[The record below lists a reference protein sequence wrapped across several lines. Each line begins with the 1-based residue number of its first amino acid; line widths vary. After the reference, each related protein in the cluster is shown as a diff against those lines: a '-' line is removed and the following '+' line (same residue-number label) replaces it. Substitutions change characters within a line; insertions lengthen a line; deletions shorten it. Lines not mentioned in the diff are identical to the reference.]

1 MAIGSGDPELV
12 ADYVLSL
19 DAAGR
24 KEAAAA
30 LPGHLPVVRRR
41 RAATSAPDRT
51 GDETWIDPMR
61 VAGAGTISGAAATVA
76 WLNRRDFQDRTHDA
90 PDATPVLVRVLSA
103 RPPAWQADFAT
114 RAALRLPGRPPGGHR
129 RSGGAGT
136 LALAMLRHTGVT
148 PPVHDPLVV
157 EWVIRPP
164 TADRLRRDPLLGH
177 LLPRLFEA
185 EGVGRALRDERGDRS
200 APGVWLAALTTLARE
215 GGIDRDLLLD
225 GCVRRFL
232 RGGPVVGLRFFARL
246 HERLEPTYDEV
257 RERAAAYLRLLP
269 AAPGSVADLAL
280 RHLRRLADLGP
291 QDVGEAVRALL
302 SRPER
307 RLVTAG
313 LTWLDEY
320 ARDRHAG
327 LDAFAPA
334 LADAF
339 RCPSADVQ
347 GRAVRLAVT
356 HAMQFG
362 PGGVAA
368 VRAGARV
375 LPQDLA
381 ETLAA
386 AFGGEAHAGM
396 RREDDGFVP
405 VPLPAPRPIAPLPPA
420 PRTATDLAELPHRD
434 DWQGMERWLAGVVR
448 LHGEDPGGL
457 ATALAERAARRT
469 GTGGPRHGIEAFSE
483 AIAAL
488 LADGP
493 ADRPADRHAGGP
505 ADRSVDGLADRPW
518 DGPPDGLADRPVD
531 RSVSGPSQGA
541 SGEFPDGGADALADG
556 PRLPAPHLLLLCRW
570 AEVRDGLREGTLP
583 PFLLGEPTEPTGHL
597 DPGELVSRLESY
609 ERAGVQAMP
618 ADLQQA
624 LLRLPRAVPPEAVAR
639 ARALTSRAGRAAARW
654 MDGARPAPLTAVDWP
669 EEGPDVKPD
678 EGPAGPA
685 GPVPRVHAAP
695 ATGLPLIDLLFVGPG
710 PRPDDDNGGCLS
722 WWPYVMPSDREV
734 VAQHYLPHLRARES
748 VGPGEAL
755 ALAAAGGPPGEGVAL
770 VLAHVV
776 ADRVRGGA
784 PERRAGPVVE
794 LAARGELDGGELGRQ
809 LGRLLRRGWCRPGPA
824 LETLEAAAALGAH
837 RQVWEIVTGLLET
850 FLPGPEERPA
860 ARHAQV
866 LAFALRAARWAG
878 ARGAVPRV
886 AEAAARR
893 ASNNFVREARR
904 LHTYLT

>member
-1 MAIGSGDPELV
+1 MAIDSGDPGLV
-12 ADYVLSL
+12 AEYVLSL
-19 DAAGR
+19 DAEGR
-24 KEAAAA
+24 KAVAAA
-30 LPGHLPVVRRR
+30 LPGHLSVVRGI
-41 RAATSAPDRT
+41 AVPGQPS
-51 GDETWIDPMR
+51 DETWIDPMR

-76 WLNRRDFQDRTHDA
+76 WLNRRDFQDRRHEA

-114 RAALRLPGRPPGGHR
+114 RAALRLPGRTRGSYR
-129 RSGGAGT
+129 RSGDAGA

-148 PPVHDPLVV
+148 PPEHDPLVV
-157 EWVIRPP
+157 EWAARPP

-200 APGVWLAALTTLARE
+200 ASDGWLAALTTLASE

-232 RGGPVVGLRFFARL
+232 RGGPVAGLRFFARL

-257 RERAAAYLRLLP
+257 RERAPAYLRLLP

-280 RHLRRLADLGP
+280 RHLRRLAELGP
-291 QDVGEAVRALL
+291 EDVGEAVRALL
-302 SRPER
+302 PRPER
-307 RLVTAG
+307 KLVTAG
-313 LTWLDEY
+313 LVWLDEY

-327 LDAFAPA
+327 LDTFAPA

-356 HAMQFG
+356 HARQFG

-375 LPQDLA
+375 LPRDLA

-386 AFGGEAHAGM
+386 AFGGEAHAGV

-405 VPLPAPRPIAPLPPA
+405 VPLPAPRLLAPLPPA
-420 PRTATDLAELPHRD
+420 PRTAADLAELPQRD
-434 DWQGMERWLAGVVR
+434 DWQAMERWLAGVVR

-457 ATALAERAARRT
+457 AAALAGRAARRT
-469 GTGGPRHGIEAFSE
+469 GTGGPRHGIEACSE
-483 AIAAL
+483 AIVAL
-488 LADGP
+488 VADGSMDRLVHRPVDKPAGESMDRLAGGP
-493 ADRPADRHAGGP
+493 ADRPAGGP
-505 ADRSVDGLADRPW
+505 EEWLVHRSEGLLR
-518 DGPPDGLADRPVD
+518 
-531 RSVSGPSQGA
+531 GPSDE
-541 SGEFPDGGADALADG
+541 SPDGGAGPLAGG
-556 PRLPAPHLLLLCRW
+556 PRLPAPHLFLLSRW

-583 PFLLGEPTEPTGHL
+583 PFLLAEPTEPTGHL
-597 DPGELVSRLESY
+597 DPAALVTRLESY
-609 ERAGVQAMP
+609 ERAGLQAMP

-624 LLRLPRAVPPEAVAR
+624 LLRLPRAVPPEVVGR
-639 ARALTSRAGRAAARW
+639 ARALTSPAGRAAVNW
-654 MDGARPAPLTAVDWP
+654 MDGGRPTPLTTIDWP
-669 EEGPDVKPD
+669 DDGL
-678 EGPAGPA
+678 GAL
-685 GPVPRVHAAP
+685 VPRVQAP
-695 ATGLPLIDLLFVGPG
+695 ATGLPLIDLLFAGPE
-710 PRPDDDNGGCLS
+710 PHPDEEHGGCLS

-734 VAQHYLPHLRARES
+734 VAQHYLPHLRPARTPARGD

-755 ALAAAGGPPGEGVAL
+755 ALAATGGPPGEGVAL

-776 ADRVRGGA
+776 AERVRGGA
-784 PERRAGPVVE
+784 PERRAAPVVE
-794 LAARGELDGGELGRQ
+794 LAARGELDGAGLGRQ
-809 LGRLLRRGWCRPGPA
+809 LGRLLRRGWCKPGPA
-824 LETLEAAAALGAH
+824 LETLEAAAALGAY
-837 RQVWEIVTGLLET
+837 RQVWEVVTGLLET

>member
-1 MAIGSGDPELV
+1 MAAIDSGDPGLV
-12 ADYVLSL
+12 AEYVLSL
-19 DAAGR
+19 DAEGR
-24 KEAAAA
+24 KAVAAG
-30 LPGHLPVVRRR
+30 LPGHLPVVRG
-41 RAATSAPDRT
+41 RAVPGRPS
-51 GDETWIDPMR
+51 GETWIDPMR

-76 WLNRRDFQDRTHDA
+76 WLNRRDFQDRRHEA
-90 PDATPVLVRVLSA
+90 PDATPLLVHVLSA

-114 RAALRLPGRPPGGHR
+114 RAALRLPGRARGGRR
-129 RSGGAGT
+129 RSGDAGA

-148 PPVHDPLVV
+148 PPEHDPLVV
-157 EWVIRPP
+157 EWAARPP

-200 APGVWLAALTTLARE
+200 ASSGWLAALTTLARE

-246 HERLEPTYDEV
+246 HERLEPMYDEV
-257 RERAAAYLRLLP
+257 RERAPAYLRLLP
-269 AAPGSVADLAL
+269 AAPGPVADLAL
-280 RHLRRLADLGP
+280 RHLRRLAEPGP
-291 QDVGEAVRALL
+291 EDVGEAVRALL

-307 RLVTAG
+307 KLVTAG
-313 LTWLDEY
+313 LAWLDEY

-356 HAMQFG
+356 HARQFG
-362 PGGVAA
+362 PEGVAA

-375 LPQDLA
+375 LPRDLA

-386 AFGGEAHAGM
+386 AFGGEAHAGA
-396 RREDDGFVP
+396 RREHDGFFP
-405 VPLPAPRPIAPLPPA
+405 VPLPAPRPLAPLPPA
-420 PRTATDLAELPHRD
+420 PRTAADLAELPQRD
-434 DWQGMERWLAGVVR
+434 DWQAMERWLAGVVR

-457 ATALAERAARRT
+457 ATALAGRAARRT
-469 GTGGPRHGIEAFSE
+469 GTGGPRHEIEECPE

-488 LADGP
+488 IATGSVDRLADG
-493 ADRPADRHAGGP
+493 
-505 ADRSVDGLADRPW
+505 L
-518 DGPPDGLADRPVD
+518 VD
-531 RSVSGPSQGA
+531 RAVHLSEGPLRGPSGESLDRGA
-541 SGEFPDGGADALADG
+541 GPLARG
-556 PRLPAPHLLLLCRW
+556 PRLPAPHIFLLRRW

-583 PFLLGEPTEPTGHL
+583 PFLLAEPTEPTGHL
-597 DPGELVSRLESY
+597 DPAELVARLESY

-624 LLRLPRAVPPEAVAR
+624 LLRLPRAVPPEVAAR
-639 ARALTSRAGRAAARW
+639 ARALTSPAGRAAAHW
-654 MDGARPAPLTAVDWP
+654 MDGARPAPLTTVDWA
-669 EEGPDVKPD
+669 D
-678 EGPAGPA
+678 EGPGVL
-685 GPVPRVHAAP
+685 VPRVHAP
-695 ATGLPLIDLLFVGPG
+695 ATGLPLIDLLFAGLEPH
-710 PRPDDDNGGCLS
+710 PDEGHGGCLS

-734 VAQHYLPHLRARES
+734 VAQYYLPHLRPARTPARGD

-794 LAARGELDGGELGRQ
+794 LAARGELDGPGLGRQ
-809 LGRLLRRGWCRPGPA
+809 LGRLLRRGWCKPGPA
-824 LETLEAAAALGAH
+824 LETLEAAAALGAY
-837 RQVWEIVTGLLET
+837 RQVWKVVTGLLET

-866 LAFALRAARWAG
+866 LVFALRAARWAG

>member
-1 MAIGSGDPELV
+1 MAIDSGDPGLV

-24 KEAAAA
+24 KTVAAA
-30 LPGHLPVVRRR
+30 LPAHLPVVRGS
-41 RAATSAPDRT
+41 AAP

-76 WLNRRDFQDRTHDA
+76 WLNRRDFQDRRHEA
-90 PDATPVLVRVLSA
+90 PDATPILVRVLSA

-114 RAALRLPGRPPGGHR
+114 RAALRLPGRTRGSHR
-129 RSGGAGT
+129 RSGDAGA

-148 PPVHDPLVV
+148 PPEHDPLVV
-157 EWVIRPP
+157 EWAARPP
-164 TADRLRRDPLLGH
+164 TPDRLRRDPLLGH

-185 EGVGRALRDERGDRS
+185 EGVGRALRDEHGDRS
-200 APGVWLAALTTLARE
+200 ASAAWLTALTTLAGE

-225 GCVRRFL
+225 GCVRRSL

-257 RERAAAYLRLLP
+257 RERVPAYLRLLP

-280 RHLRRLADLGP
+280 RHLRRLAELGP
-291 QDVGEAVRALL
+291 EDVGEAVRALL
-302 SRPER
+302 PRPER

-313 LTWLDEY
+313 LAWLDEY

-356 HAMQFG
+356 HAGQFG
-362 PGGVAA
+362 PEGVAA

-375 LPQDLA
+375 LPRDLA

-386 AFGGEAHAGM
+386 AFGGDAHAGV
-396 RREDDGFVP
+396 RREHDGFVP
-405 VPLPAPRPIAPLPPA
+405 VPLPAPRPLAPLPPA
-420 PRTATDLAELPHRD
+420 PRTAADLADLPHRD
-434 DWQGMERWLAGVVR
+434 DWQAMERWLAAVVR

-457 ATALAERAARRT
+457 ATALAGRTTRRA
-469 GTGGPRHGIEAFSE
+469 GTGGPRHEIEAYSE
-483 AIAAL
+483 VIAAL
-488 LADGP
+488 IAEGP
-493 ADRPADRHAGGP
+493 ADRAAAPPVDRLAGESVERLTGGP
-505 ADRSVDGLADRPW
+505 ADWPADEPVDQLVDRPE
-518 DGPPDGLADRPVD
+518 
-531 RSVSGPSQGA
+531 GPSQGL
-541 SGEFPDGGADALADG
+541 SGESLDGGVSSLAG
-556 PRLPAPHLLLLCRW
+556 RSRLPAPHLFLLRRW
-570 AEVRDGLREGTLP
+570 AEVRDGLREGALP
-583 PFLLGEPTEPTGHL
+583 PFLLAEPTEPTGHL
-597 DPGELVSRLESY
+597 DPAELVARLESY

-624 LLRLPRAVPPEAVAR
+624 LLRLPRAVPPEVVAR
-639 ARALTSRAGRAAARW
+639 ARVLTSAAGRAAAHW
-654 MDGARPAPLTAVDWP
+654 MDSARPEPLTTLDW
-669 EEGPDVKPD
+669 PD
-678 EGPAGPA
+678 EGSGAL
-685 GPVPRVHAAP
+685 VPRVQAA
-695 ATGLPLIDLLFVGPG
+695 ATGLPLIDLLFAGPELHPG
-710 PRPDDDNGGCLS
+710 EEHGGCLS

-734 VAQHYLPHLRARES
+734 VAQHYLPHLRARER
-748 VGPGEAL
+748 VGPDEAL

-776 ADRVRGGA
+776 ADRVRDGA

-794 LAARGELDGGELGRQ
+794 LAARGALDGAGLGRQ
-809 LGRLLRRGWCRPGPA
+809 LGRLLRRGWCKPGPA
-824 LETLEAAAALGAH
+824 LETLEAAAALGAY
-837 RQVWEIVTGLLET
+837 RQVWEVVTGLLET

-866 LAFALRAARWAG
+866 LTFALRAARWAG

-904 LHTYLT
+904 LHTHLT

>member
-1 MAIGSGDPELV
+1 MAAIDSGDPGLV
-12 ADYVLSL
+12 AEYVLSL
-19 DAAGR
+19 DAEGR
-24 KEAAAA
+24 KAVAAG
-30 LPGHLPVVRRR
+30 LPGHLPVVRG
-41 RAATSAPDRT
+41 RAVPGRPS
-51 GDETWIDPMR
+51 GETWIDPMR

-76 WLNRRDFQDRTHDA
+76 WLNRRDFQDRRHEA
-90 PDATPVLVRVLSA
+90 PDATPLLVHVLSA

-114 RAALRLPGRPPGGHR
+114 RAALRLPGRARGSRR
-129 RSGGAGT
+129 RSGDAGA

-148 PPVHDPLVV
+148 PPEHDPLVV
-157 EWVIRPP
+157 EWAARPP

-200 APGVWLAALTTLARE
+200 ASSGWLAALTTLARE

-257 RERAAAYLRLLP
+257 RERAPAYLRLLP
-269 AAPGSVADLAL
+269 AAPGPVADLAL
-280 RHLRRLADLGP
+280 RHLRRLAEPGP
-291 QDVGEAVRALL
+291 EDVGEAVRALL

-307 RLVTAG
+307 KLVTAG
-313 LTWLDEY
+313 LAWLDEY

-356 HAMQFG
+356 HARRFG
-362 PGGVAA
+362 PEGVAD

-375 LPQDLA
+375 LPRDLA

-386 AFGGEAHAGM
+386 AFGGEAHAGA
-396 RREDDGFVP
+396 RREHDGFVP
-405 VPLPAPRPIAPLPPA
+405 VPLPAPRPLAPLPPA
-420 PRTATDLAELPHRD
+420 PRTAADLAELPQRD
-434 DWQGMERWLAGVVR
+434 DWQAMERWLAGIVR

-457 ATALAERAARRT
+457 AAALAGRAARRT
-469 GTGGPRHGIEAFSE
+469 GTGGPRHEIEACSE

-488 LADGP
+488 IAAGSADRLADG
-493 ADRPADRHAGGP
+493 
-505 ADRSVDGLADRPW
+505 
-518 DGPPDGLADRPVD
+518 PVD
-531 RSVSGPSQGA
+531 RSVHLPGGLLRGPS
-541 SGEFPDGGADALADG
+541 GESLDGGAGPLARG
-556 PRLPAPHLLLLCRW
+556 SRVPAPHLFLLRRW

-583 PFLLGEPTEPTGHL
+583 PFLLAEPTEPTGHL
-597 DPGELVSRLESY
+597 DPAELVARLESY

-624 LLRLPRAVPPEAVAR
+624 LLRLPRAVPTEVAAR
-639 ARALTSRAGRAAARW
+639 ARALTSPAGRAAAHW
-654 MDGARPAPLTAVDWP
+654 MDGARPAPLTTVDWA
-669 EEGPDVKPD
+669 D
-678 EGPAGPA
+678 EGPGVL
-685 GPVPRVHAAP
+685 VPRVHAP
-695 ATGLPLIDLLFVGPG
+695 ATGLPLIDLLFAGPE
-710 PRPDDDNGGCLS
+710 PHPDEEHGGCLS

-734 VAQHYLPHLRARES
+734 VAQYYLPHLRPARTPARGD

-794 LAARGELDGGELGRQ
+794 LAARGELDGAGLGRQ
-809 LGRLLRRGWCRPGPA
+809 LGRLLRRGWCKPGPA
-824 LETLEAAAALGAH
+824 LETLEAAAALGAY
-837 RQVWEIVTGLLET
+837 RQVWEVVTGLLET

-866 LAFALRAARWAG
+866 LVFALRAARWAG

>member
-1 MAIGSGDPELV
+1 MAAIDSGDPGLV
-12 ADYVLSL
+12 AEYVLSL

-24 KEAAAA
+24 KAVAAA
-30 LPGHLPVVRRR
+30 LPGHLLVVRG
-41 RAATSAPDRT
+41 RAVPGWSS
-51 GDETWIDPMR
+51 DETWIDPMR

-76 WLNRRDFQDRTHDA
+76 WLNRRDFQERRHEA

-114 RAALRLPGRPPGGHR
+114 RAALRLPGRTRGSHR
-129 RSGGAGT
+129 RSGDAGA

-148 PPVHDPLVV
+148 PPEHDPLVV
-157 EWVIRPP
+157 EWAARPP
-164 TADRLRRDPLLGH
+164 TADRLRHDPLLGR

-185 EGVGRALRDERGDRS
+185 EGVGRALRDESGDRS
-200 APGVWLAALTTLARE
+200 VAWLTALTTLTGERV
-215 GGIDRDLLLD
+215 IDRELLLD

-232 RGGPVVGLRFFARL
+232 LGGPVGGLRFFARL

-257 RERAAAYLRLLP
+257 RERAPAYLRLLS
-269 AAPGSVADLAL
+269 AAPGSIADLAL
-280 RHLRRLADLGP
+280 RHLRRLAELGP
-291 QDVGEAVRALL
+291 EDVGEAVRALL
-302 SRPER
+302 PRPER

-313 LTWLDEY
+313 LGWLDEY

-327 LDAFAPA
+327 LDAFTPA
-334 LADAF
+334 LAAAF
-339 RCPSADVQ
+339 RSPSADVK

-356 HAMQFG
+356 HARQFG

-368 VRAGARV
+368 VRTGARV
-375 LPQDLA
+375 LPRDLA
-381 ETLAA
+381 EALAA

-396 RREDDGFVP
+396 RRENDGFVP
-405 VPLPAPRPIAPLPPA
+405 VPLPAPRPLAPLPPV
-420 PRTATDLAELPHRD
+420 PHTAADLAELPQRD
-434 DWQGMERWLAGVVR
+434 DWRAMERWLAGIVR
-448 LHGEDPGGL
+448 LHGEDPDGL
-457 ATALAERAARRT
+457 ATALAGRAARRT
-469 GTGGPRHGIEAFSE
+469 GMGGPRHGIEACSE

-488 LADGP
+488 IADEPADGP
-493 ADRPADRHAGGP
+493 AAPPADGP
-505 ADRSVDGLADRPW
+505 AAPPVDGPAARSVDRLAGGAVDRLVDRPE
-518 DGPPDGLADRPVD
+518 
-531 RSVSGPSQGA
+531 GPSQGP
-541 SGEFPDGGADALADG
+541 SGESLDRGAGALAGG
-556 PRLPAPHLLLLCRW
+556 PRLPAPALFLLRRW

-583 PFLLGEPTEPTGHL
+583 PFLLAEPTGPTGHL
-597 DPGELVSRLESY
+597 DPAELVSRLESY

-624 LLRLPRAVPPEAVAR
+624 LLRLPRAVPPEVVAR
-639 ARALTSRAGRAAARW
+639 ARVLTSPVGRAAARW
-654 MDGARPAPLTAVDWP
+654 MDGARPVPLTSVDWP
-669 EEGPDVKPD
+669 D
-678 EGPAGPA
+678 EGSGAPG
-685 GPVPRVHAAP
+685 PRVRAP
-695 ATGLPLIDLLFVGPG
+695 ATGLPLIDLLFAGPESHQ
-710 PRPDDDNGGCLS
+710 DEEHGGCLS
-722 WWPYVMPSDREV
+722 WWPSVMPSDREV
-734 VAQHYLPHLRARES
+734 VAQHYLPHLGARGD

-776 ADRVRGGA
+776 GDRARGGA

-794 LAARGELDGGELGRQ
+794 LAARGELDGAGLGRQ
-809 LGRLLRRGWCRPGPA
+809 LGRLLRRGWCKPGPA
-824 LETLEAAAALGAH
+824 LETLEAAAALGAY
-837 RQVWEIVTGLLET
+837 RQVWEVVTGLLET

-866 LAFALRAARWAG
+866 LTFALRAARWAG

>member
-1 MAIGSGDPELV
+1 MAIDSGDPELV

-24 KEAAAA
+24 KEVAAA
-30 LPGHLPVVRRR
+30 LPGHLLVVRRR
-41 RAATSAPDRT
+41 RAATSAPDRP

-200 APGVWLAALTTLARE
+200 ASGAWLAALTTLARE

-320 ARDRHAG
+320 VRDRHAG

-356 HAMQFG
+356 HARQFG
-362 PGGVAA
+362 PGGVVA

-386 AFGGEAHAGM
+386 AFGGEAHAGV

-405 VPLPAPRPIAPLPPA
+405 VQLPAPRSLTPLPPA
-420 PRTATDLAELPHRD
+420 PRTATDLAELPRGD
-434 DWQGMERWLAGVVR
+434 DWQAMERWLAGVVR
-448 LHGEDPGGL
+448 LQAEDPSSL
-457 ATALAERAARRT
+457 ATALAGRAARRT
-469 GTGGPRHGIEAFSE
+469 GTGGPRQGIEACSE

-488 LADGP
+488 LAGGP
-493 ADRPADRHAGGP
+493 ADQPADRHADGP
-505 ADRSVDGLADRPW
+505 ADRSVG
-518 DGPPDGLADRPVD
+518 GLADRPVD
-531 RSVSGPSQGA
+531 RPVSGPSQRA
-541 SGEFPDGGADALADG
+541 SGESSGVGVGALAGG

-570 AEVRDGLREGTLP
+570 AEVRDGLCEGTLP
-583 PFLLGEPTEPTGHL
+583 PFLLAEPTEPTGHL
-597 DPGELVSRLESY
+597 DPGELVTRLESY

-624 LLRLPRAVPPEAVAR
+624 LLRLPRAVPPEAVTR
-639 ARALTSRAGRAAARW
+639 ARALTSPAGRAAARW
-654 MDGARPAPLTAVDWP
+654 VDGARPVPLTAVDWP
-669 EEGPDVKPD
+669 GEGPEVKPD
-678 EGPAGPA
+678 EGPGGPA
-685 GPVPRVHAAP
+685 GPVPRIHAAP
-695 ATGLPLIDLLFVGPG
+695 ATGLPLIDLLFAGPG
-710 PRPDDDNGGCLS
+710 PRPDDEHGGCLS

-734 VAQHYLPHLRARES
+734 VAQHYLPHLLARES

-755 ALAAAGGPPGEGVAL
+755 ALAVAGGPPGEGVAL

-784 PERRAGPVVE
+784 PERRAEPVVE

-809 LGRLLRRGWCRPGPA
+809 LGRLLRRGWCKPGPA
-824 LETLEAAAALGAH
+824 LETLEVAAGLGAH
-837 RQVWEIVTGLLET
+837 RQVWEVVTGLLET

-866 LAFALRAARWAG
+866 LAFALRAA
-878 ARGAVPRV
+878 
-886 AEAAARR
+886 
-893 ASNNFVREARR
+893 
-904 LHTYLT
+904 